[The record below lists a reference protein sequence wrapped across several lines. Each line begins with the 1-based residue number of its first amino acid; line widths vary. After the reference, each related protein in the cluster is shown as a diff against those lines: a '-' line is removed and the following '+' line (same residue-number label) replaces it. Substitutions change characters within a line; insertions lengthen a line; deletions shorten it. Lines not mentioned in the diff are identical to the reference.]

1 MSCGRRRLSWCTRR
15 VLCIGLRFL
24 FAANGTQRHSRN
36 AEEDCYTKSV
46 NNRSGIHDRLPF
58 LGIASP
64 SLPASKRTGFSP
76 SARLG
81 VILFAWV
88 THVARTSKRTAALKS
103 SALAPF
109 ADRLIL
115 HAAKM
120 RELLTI
126 FRFPP
131 GARQSKTLNIGGV
144 RACDEQITLKPSGRD
159 YCTSVSSSKIR
170 ATTSLR
176 EADNSSAALQLLY

>member
-1 MSCGRRRLSWCTRR
+1 MEHKDTVATQKRVVTRKALTIEVAFMIDFLSW
-15 VLCIGLRFL
+15 VL
-24 FAANGTQRHSRN
+24 H
-36 AEEDCYTKSV
+36 
-46 NNRSGIHDRLPF
+46 P
-58 LGIASP
+58 P
-64 SLPASKRTGFSP
+64 SLPAPKRTGFSP
-76 SARLG
+76 SAKLG

-88 THVARTSKRTAALKS
+88 THVARASKRTAALKS

-115 HAAKM
+115 HTAKM

-131 GARQSKTLNIGGV
+131 SARQSKTLNIGDLL
-144 RACDEQITLKPSGRD
+144 ACDEQITLKPSGRG

-170 ATTSLR
+170 ATTSLP
-176 EADNSSAALQLLY
+176 EADNSSASLQLL